1 MREQNGLVFLGVN
14 ELYHERNMQHTH
26 HVLPALCLFEF
37 TDEMQSL
44 ITEKQ
49 ELLVEHDIAEV
60 VVRTTLAKWYFQ
72 LTNRYHHEVLTY
84 LHIRIDSI
92 SFSGKMKPYKAPHF
106 STPATLINSINKSGN
121 EIKALPLDKLTI
133 PLALGLIKEIQTL
146 STEYYD
152 LSDLYWEL
160 DEVSSNI
167 RKLDE
172 KVVNKLSFECDDVL
186 SQVSNES
193 NSLSSRQEVLEIQI
207 ENLLTRLVKNI
218 LGIKKGD
225 WISYVA
231 PVTVEMTQLRFDN
244 CIFCEGILT
253 IYGLGLTKAGIL
265 GKREQ
270 SIRIELVP
278 EK

>member
-1 MREQNGLVFLGVN
+1 MREQNGLVCLSVN
-14 ELYHERNMQHTH
+14 ELYHERNMQHSH
-26 HVLPALCLFEF
+26 HVLPTLCLFEL
-37 TDEMQSL
+37 TDEMKSL
-44 ITEKQ
+44 IIKKQ
-49 ELLVEHDIAEV
+49 ALLVEHDIAEI

-72 LTNRYHHEVLTY
+72 LTNRYHHEALTY
-84 LHIRIDSI
+84 LHIRADSI
-92 SFSGKMKPYKAPHF
+92 SFSGKIKPYKTPHF
-106 STPATLINSINKSGN
+106 STPTILINSIRKLGNKTKS
-121 EIKALPLDKLTI
+121 LTLDKLTI

-172 KVVNKLSFECDDVL
+172 KVVNKLSIECDDVL
-186 SQVSNES
+186 SKVSNES
-193 NSLSSRQEVLEIQI
+193 NRLSSRQEVLEIKI
-207 ENLLTRLVKNI
+207 ENSLMRLVKHI
-218 LGIKKGD
+218 FGITKGD
-225 WISYVA
+225 WISHVS
-231 PVTVEMTQLRFDN
+231 PITSEMTQLRFEH
-244 CIFCEGILT
+244 CSFYEGTLT
-253 IYGLGLTKAGIL
+253 ISGLGLTKAGVL

>member
-1 MREQNGLVFLGVN
+1 MSEQNGLICLGVN
-14 ELYHERNMQHTH
+14 ELYHERNMQHSH
-26 HVLPALCLFEF
+26 HVLPTLCIFELM
-37 TDEMQSL
+37 DEIKSL

-49 ELLVEHDIAEV
+49 ALLVEHDIAEV
-60 VVRTTLAKWYFQ
+60 VVRTTLAKWYFP
-72 LTNRYHHEVLTY
+72 LTNRYHHETLTY
-84 LHIRIDSI
+84 LHIRADSI
-92 SFSGKMKPYKAPHF
+92 SFSGKMKPYKVPHF
-106 STPATLINSINKSGN
+106 STPTILINSIKKLGNK
-121 EIKALPLDKLTI
+121 IKPLPLDKLTI

-146 STEYYD
+146 STKYYD

-172 KVVNKLSFECDDVL
+172 EVVNKLSFECDEAL
-186 SQVSNES
+186 SQINAES

-207 ENLLTRLVKNI
+207 ENLLMRLVKNI
-218 LGIKKGD
+218 FGIKKGD

-231 PVTVEMTQLRFDN
+231 PVTTEVTQLRLEHCSFY
-244 CIFCEGILT
+244 EGTLT
-253 IYGLGLTKAGIL
+253 INGLGLTKAGML